1 MTSLYCH
8 DTINNDNILALFY
21 FLSLTGPNF
30 EIIYFMTRK
39 ILLFSARM
47 GVRSHVLI
55 HVKYHVERGYIKW
68 HVLHMTLQHDV
79 K

>member
-8 DTINNDNILALFY
+8 ETINNDNVLSLFY

-30 EIIYFMTRK
+30 EIIYLMTGK

-47 GVRSHVLI
+47 GVRSHV

-68 HVLHMTLQHDV
+68 HVLHMTSQHDV